1 MNKPSLENNI
11 RHLEELYR
19 NYLWSDKIVDA
30 WENDPV
36 YLSSDHDR
44 AVEKRETAKKT
55 LDDFTRKMEVL
66 YPEYKFSFEGY
77 AGGYS
82 VNPIRVTATKRINLK

>member
-1 MNKPSLENNI
+1 MNRPSLEDDI

-30 WENDPV
+30 WENDPA

-44 AVEKRETAKKT
+44 AVEKRETAKKE
-55 LDDFTRKMEVL
+55 LDDFTSKMEVL

-77 AGGYS
+77 VGGYS
-82 VNPIRVTATKRINLK
+82 AKPIRVTATKRFNPK